1 MKEFKKYNDFFKFY
15 LSVLDENVPQW
26 SAYMTMKS
34 SLGGHQKIH
43 REMPKLKNSQVKE
56 LNTKLRELVKFPKKV
71 MLSYQSKTE
80 TWYAGWRP
88 DKGAYQIAYPT
99 LAYYWMAYPSLLKT
113 ALLHE
118 LGHIFNGDSN
128 VKNRAGHSSC
138 LNICMDVRCNAPL
151 DRLSLMQ
158 VNDCLFHF
166 KIKRPQGLYV
176 PEQFYPQ
183 VGLPVLPQG
192 YSFEVTHNAYHQKDF
207 EDDDE
212 KDPQKLAP
220 WVPQIGDYV
229 IITAGKSSGRIATIE
244 DIMPNQE
251 CSDFYDLIDSMDKE
265 AMIYNEDIDYSV
277 IQRCEYVLEG
287 VSEID
292 EEIYSKK
299 ITPSEAYEKIFA
311 GSYSGIS
318 SSGKKY
324 GIYKRIDFA
333 LAEPLEEAPPV
344 VECECL
350 DSKGNPTGDKSS
362 ECCPK
367 PPPPPE
373 PPPIQVGDL
382 VAVKGGKYGKVV
394 EMSGDENK
402 KFKVEEVS
410 VEVVNATLGT
420 KLK

>member
-118 LGHIFNGDSN
+118 LGHIFNGASN
-128 VKNRAGHSSC
+128 VKNRSGHSSC